1 MQIVRRPNT
10 YDVVIIG
17 SGAGGGMAAMMLT
30 QGGLNCALLEAG
42 PSIDPSVDYKE
53 HAWPYDSI
61 YRGWGPG
68 YYYRDRPYIDE
79 FSAHLGSW
87 DLKGEPYVLAE
98 GQKFRWF
105 RSRVLGGRTN
115 IWGRVSLRFAPYDFK
130 PYSTDGGGVDWPIS
144 SDDIAPYYD
153 RVERLIGVFGNRD
166 GVPTLPDGIYMPPPA
181 PRCHE
186 RLVAS
191 GCNKLGIPIIAMR
204 NAILTQEHD
213 GRAPCHYCAH
223 CSRGCV
229 TASRFSSLQVLLPKA
244 NDTGRLK
251 LITNAMAREI
261 LTDGEGRCT
270 AVSYIDRTDR
280 REYQL
285 RARAVVVAGGALEST
300 RLLLNS
306 RSPRFPNGLANSSG
320 AIGKGLNDTVGY
332 NMTAYLP
339 QLMGRKIE
347 NEDGIDGGHLIIPWW
362 LQGVKGR
369 DFRRGYHIE
378 LFGGPQMGWV
388 TGNGGVTAAVYDGY
402 GTEFKKHGREIFG
415 SAFGL
420 AGRGEM
426 ISNDKSWIEIDPE
439 TTDAYGVPVLRF
451 HWEWGEE
458 ELAMVRHM
466 ERTFAEIIDAAGGKV
481 IGRQDGISAGGTILH
496 ELGTARMGADPR
508 TSVLNAYNQAH
519 DVKNLFVVDGAAFSS
534 NPEKNPTLTILALS
548 MRASEY
554 LLSQAK
560 RGDL

>member
-1 MQIVRRPNT
+1 
-10 YDVVIIG
+10 
-17 SGAGGGMAAMMLT
+17 MAAMVLT
-30 QGGLNCALLEAG
+30 QGGLSCALLEAG
-42 PSIDPSVDYKE
+42 PGIDPSVDYKE

-68 YYYRDRPYIDE
+68 YYYSDRPYIDE

-130 PYSTDGGGVDWPIS
+130 PYSTDGGGLDWPIS
-144 SDDIAPYYD
+144 YDDVAPYYD
-153 RVERLIGVFGNRD
+153 RVERLVGVCGNRD
-166 GVPTLPDGIYMPPPA
+166 GVEKLPDGIYMA
-181 PRCHE
+181 AGAASCHE
-186 RLVAS
+186 RLVGS

-244 NDTGRLK
+244 KDTGRLK

-261 LTDGEGRCT
+261 LTDSEGRCT

-306 RSPRFPNGLANSSG
+306 PSPRFPNGLANSSG
-320 AIGKGLNDTVGY
+320 AVGKGLNDTVGY
-332 NMTAYLP
+332 IMTAYLP

-388 TGNGGVTAAVYDGY
+388 TGNGGGRSAV
-402 GTEFKKHGREIFG
+402 
-415 SAFGL
+415 
-420 AGRGEM
+420 
-426 ISNDKSWIEIDPE
+426 
-439 TTDAYGVPVLRF
+439 
-451 HWEWGEE
+451 
-458 ELAMVRHM
+458 
-466 ERTFAEIIDAAGGKV
+466 
-481 IGRQDGISAGGTILH
+481 
-496 ELGTARMGADPR
+496 
-508 TSVLNAYNQAH
+508 
-519 DVKNLFVVDGAAFSS
+519 
-534 NPEKNPTLTILALS
+534 LS
-548 MRASEY
+548 
-554 LLSQAK
+554 
-560 RGDL
+560 GDR

>member
-1 MQIVRRPNT
+1 MEIVRRPET

-17 SGAGGGMAAMMLT
+17 SGAGGGMAAMVLT
-30 QGGLNCALLEAG
+30 QGGLRCALLEAG
-42 PSIDPSVDYKE
+42 PPIDPAKDYKE
-53 HAWPYDSI
+53 HAWPYDSV

-68 YYYRDRPYIDE
+68 YYYHTRPYLDE
-79 FSAHLGSW
+79 FNGHLASW
-87 DLKGEPYVLAE
+87 DLKGEPYMVAE
-98 GQKFRWF
+98 GQKFRWL
-105 RSRVLGGRTN
+105 RARVLGGRTN
-115 IWGRVSLRFAPYDFK
+115 IWARISLRFAPYDFRS
-130 PYSTDGGGVDWPIS
+130 YSTDGGGVDWPIS
-144 SDDIAPYYD
+144 YEDVAPYYD

-166 GVPTLPDGIYMPPPA
+166 GVPTMPDGVYLPPPA
-181 PRCHE
+181 PRCYE
-186 RLVAS
+186 RLVAK

-204 NAILTQEHD
+204 NAILTQAHE

-223 CSRGCV
+223 CTRGCI
-229 TASRFSSLQVLLPKA
+229 TASRFSSLQVLIPKA
-244 NDTGRLK
+244 MDTGRLK
-251 LITNAMAREI
+251 LITNAMAREV
-261 LTDGEGRCT
+261 LTDTEGRCT

-285 RARAVVVAGGALEST
+285 RTRAVVVAGGALEST

-320 AIGKGLNDTVGY
+320 VVGQCLSDTIGYIT
-332 NMTAYLP
+332 TAYLP

-347 NEDGIDGGHLIIPWW
+347 NEDGIDAGHLIIPWW

-378 LFGGPQMGWV
+378 LFGGAQMGWV

-402 GTEFKKHGREIFG
+402 GTEFKRHGREIFG

-426 ISNDKSWIEIDPE
+426 IPNSKSWIEIDPA

-458 ELAMVRHM
+458 DLAMVRHM
-466 ERTFAEIIDAAGGKV
+466 KQTFEEIVDAAGGK
-481 IGRQDGISAGGTILH
+481 IIDQQKEISAGGEILH
-496 ELGTARMGADPR
+496 ELGTARMGSDPQ

-554 LLSQAK
+554 LLDQTK
-560 RGDL
+560 KGNL

>member
-1 MQIVRRPNT
+1 
-10 YDVVIIG
+10 
-17 SGAGGGMAAMMLT
+17 
-30 QGGLNCALLEAG
+30 
-42 PSIDPSVDYKE
+42 
-53 HAWPYDSI
+53 
-61 YRGWGPG
+61 
-68 YYYRDRPYIDE
+68 
-79 FSAHLGSW
+79 
-87 DLKGEPYVLAE
+87 
-98 GQKFRWF
+98 
-105 RSRVLGGRTN
+105 
-115 IWGRVSLRFAPYDFK
+115 
-130 PYSTDGGGVDWPIS
+130 
-144 SDDIAPYYD
+144 
-153 RVERLIGVFGNRD
+153 
-166 GVPTLPDGIYMPPPA
+166 
-181 PRCHE
+181 
-186 RLVAS
+186 
-191 GCNKLGIPIIAMR
+191 
-204 NAILTQEHD
+204 
-213 GRAPCHYCAH
+213 
-223 CSRGCV
+223 
-229 TASRFSSLQVLLPKA
+229 LLPKA
-244 NDTGRLK
+244 KDTGRLK

-261 LTDGEGRCT
+261 LTDSEGRCT

-306 RSPRFPNGLANSSG
+306 RSSRFPNGLANSSG
-320 AIGKGLNDTVGY
+320 TIGKCLNDTVGY
-332 NMTAYLP
+332 IMTAYLP
-339 QLMGRKIE
+339 QLVGRKIE

-439 TTDAYGVPVLRF
+439 AADAYGVPVLRF

-466 ERTFAEIIDAAGGKV
+466 ERTFEEIIDAAGGKV
-481 IGRQDGISAGGTILH
+481 IRRQEGISAGGTILH
-496 ELGTARMGADPR
+496 ELGTARMGADRR